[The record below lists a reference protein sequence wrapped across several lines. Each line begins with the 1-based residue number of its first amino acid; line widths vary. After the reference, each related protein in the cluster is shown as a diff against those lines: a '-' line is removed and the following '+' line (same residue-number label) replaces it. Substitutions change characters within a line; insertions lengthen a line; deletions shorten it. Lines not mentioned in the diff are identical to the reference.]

1 MSSFNTAEKFSLR
14 WNNFQ
19 RNLAK
24 NFSSLRSEEEFFDV
38 TLVSDD
44 QQMIPAHKL
53 VLSASSPYFKDILT
67 KTKHSHPLLCM
78 EGISCVELKY
88 ILDYI
93 YQGEVLLQQEE
104 LDRFVS
110 VASRLK
116 LDGLILSE
124 DEVKEPQNP
133 LETQQNLVKK
143 PTPIPSSNKVT
154 DTIKQ
159 KRVKSEPSKS
169 QGFPSYAIEKNVL
182 LPNDSMQNFQN
193 ILNFSEVDQKIN
205 ENFYMNPNSSF
216 TCCLCGLTKKRLSD
230 IQTHV
235 ELHLHQ
241 QVFLPCQSCGN
252 TFKTRSL
259 LSKHLCPVAVAK
271 FS

>member
-1 MSSFNTAEKFSLR
+1 MSLFDNAEKFSLR

-19 RNLAK
+19 SNLSK
-24 NFSSLRSEEEFFDV
+24 TFSSLRSEDEFYDV

-44 QQMIPAHKL
+44 QEMISAHKL
-53 VLSASSPYFKDILT
+53 VLSASSPYFKHILT
-67 KTKHSHPLLCM
+67 RTKNSHPLLCL
-78 EGISCVELKY
+78 EGISSVEVKY

-93 YQGEVLLQQEE
+93 YQGEVLLNQEE
-104 LDRFVS
+104 LDRFVT

-116 LDGLILSE
+116 IEGLIVTE
-124 DEVKEPQNP
+124 EEVKEPQLP
-133 LETQQNLVKK
+133 PEIQPSVVKK
-143 PTPIPSSNKVT
+143 PPASSSS
-154 DTIKQ
+154 IKQ
-159 KRVKSEPSKS
+159 KRVKTEPSKS
-169 QGFPSYAIEKNVL
+169 QSFPNFTIEKNVL
-182 LPNDSMQNFQN
+182 LPTESMQNFQN
-193 ILNFSEVDQKIN
+193 ILAFSEVDQKIN

-216 TCCLCGLTKKRLSD
+216 TCSICGLTKKRLSD

-235 ELHLHQ
+235 EHHLHQ

-271 FS
+271 FT

>member
-1 MSSFNTAEKFSLR
+1 MSSFNIAEKLSLR

-19 RNLAK
+19 SNISK

-44 QQMIPAHKL
+44 QEMISAHKL
-53 VLSASSPYFKDILT
+53 VLSASSSYFKHILT
-67 KTKHSHPLLCM
+67 KTKSSHPLLCL
-78 EGISCVELKY
+78 EGISCLELKQ

-93 YQGEVLLQQEE
+93 YLGEVLLEQVE
-104 LDRFVS
+104 LDRFVT

-116 LDGLILSE
+116 LEGLIVSE
-124 DEVKEPQNP
+124 DDVRVREPEIPSEIQPNV
-133 LETQQNLVKK
+133 VKK
-143 PTPIPSSNKVT
+143 PSPSSSSNKER

-159 KRVKSEPSKS
+159 KRVKTEPSKS
-169 QGFPSYAIEKNVL
+169 QGFFTV
-182 LPNDSMQNFQN
+182 DSMPNLPSIVN
-193 ILNFSEVDQKIN
+193 YSEVDQKIN

-235 ELHLHQ
+235 EHHLHQ
-241 QVFLPCQSCGN
+241 QVLLPCQSCGN

-271 FS
+271 FT